1 MKKQFLSLA
10 AVASI
15 AIGMVACGNNSDE
28 TANSDTTAT
37 STSTATTETATAS
50 STGNYAAMAD
60 TVERNSSQGYYLNPK
75 TGKPYGKLTVDRTTG
90 RVTTEAGEPV
100 WRYVDNRNWW
110 VYGYDPESNNW
121 SQAGEAKMQNDK
133 LVYKGDNDQWVDYN
147 SRWSKVDEDNLKK
160 TKVSDDGNKVKA
172 VTDDGDKVKVKTDE
186 EGNTKIKTEDGK
198 IKVDSNGKVIK
209 KG

>member
-10 AVASI
+10 AVATL
-15 AIGMVACGNNSDE
+15 AVATVACSNNSNE
-28 TANSDTTAT
+28 TANNDTAAAT
-37 STSTATTETATAS
+37 TVTTETSTAS

-60 TVERNSSQGYYLNPK
+60 SVEQNSAQGYYLNPK
-75 TGKPYGKLTVDRTTG
+75 TGKPYGKLTVDRSNG
-90 RVTTEAGEPV
+90 RITTEAGEPV

-110 VYGYDPESNNW
+110 VYGYNTDNSNW
-121 SQAGEAKMQNDK
+121 GQSGEAKMQGDK
-133 LVYKGDNDQWVDYN
+133 LVYKGDNDQWTDYN
-147 SRWSKVDEDNLKK
+147 TRWSKEDEDMIKK
-160 TKVSDDGNKVKA
+160 SKVSDDGNKVKME
-172 VTDDGDKVKVKTDE
+172 TEDGEKVKIKTDE